1 MRKPLLGVSLGT
13 VVLALAIGH
22 VDAQQSQTTEA
33 LATGKTTMH
42 LLPTGR
48 EADGIPGDFVIRNGR
63 VHALV
68 SGSQPMR
75 RTVTATGVSPLAQ
88 GVLYDF
94 DIRGEANDQL
104 ERFQPGGLA
113 GEISHVR
120 IVEGLPRG
128 TAAIEVVRYAAVG
141 DGVYTRHEYRLQD
154 NWQHLLI
161 SSTYRNE
168 SAEAK
173 RIAPAPVWS
182 RFPLELNAGG
192 VRLGDSIN
200 PMDKRGYAY
209 GVVSGEELPKEAELR
224 PGEERTYSVALAV
237 ADSPLAAYGVIAS
250 LRGSV
255 GQVSGSVLD
264 PAGKPAAQGRL
275 LLQIAGQSVPQYPD
289 SQGRFAFGLPG
300 GTYEAVFED
309 LGRDT
314 VKQTLTV
321 SPGQTTRADLKVST
335 ASRVELDIRDEQG
348 RPSPAKVQFLGVA
361 GTPSPNFGP
370 DIRAHGSRNQYSTHN
385 GVVSQQTPPG
395 RYMLRITRGPEF
407 DMVERT
413 IDVAKGQTVSLKEVL
428 KRSVDTRGWI
438 ATDFHAHTTLSGGND
453 VVAIDDRLID
463 FAAEGLEFVP
473 TTEHA
478 RLYDWTPDI
487 ARLGLS
493 SYMKTTPGIEL
504 TVNSAD
510 LTAFPLTPDPTVQ
523 DAGAPPLNYDPRVNA
538 MMLRDWSTPTLHK
551 GGSFFDTSENWR
563 NRVPYFGGGP
573 DRWVHLNHPVVG
585 NLFFDRDGDQVPD
598 GGFVGLEDLIDGAEF
613 FSTEILN
620 ANPIY
625 QGKNF
630 DSSERFKTWQNRT
643 FAWLQLLNQGRRVCS
658 LGVSDPHRVYGNGSG
673 SWRTYSPASTENI
686 ADLTVVEIV
695 RNAKAGRMV
704 TTNGPFLTVTTDDGL
719 PIGSTVMRDTEIGLN
734 INVQTANWME
744 IDRVQVLVNGRQP
757 AELNFTKAK
766 NPDAFKNGSVK
777 FERTVRVP
785 LEGDAHLIVAV
796 IGENSTLEKGWG
808 LTNAGQSGLPPWALT
823 NVGQNYGAMP
833 PVAFTNPIFVD
844 VDRNGF
850 KANGDTLGHPLPVT
864 PPEHTTRGGGA
875 H

>member
-1 MRKPLLGVSLGT
+1 MTKHLAGVSLCAVG
-13 VVLALAIGH
+13 LALAMGH
-22 VDAQQSQTTEA
+22 VGAQQSQTAEA

-48 EADGIPGDFVIRNGR
+48 EADGIPGDFVLRNNR

-94 DIRGEANDQL
+94 DIRGEENDQL
-104 ERFQPGGLA
+104 ERFQPGGLS
-113 GEISHVR
+113 GEISYVR
-120 IVEGLPRG
+120 VVEGLPRG
-128 TAAIEVVRYAAVG
+128 TAAIEVVRYAAIG
-141 DGVYTRHEYRLQD
+141 DGIYTRHEYRLQEG
-154 NWQHLLI
+154 WQHLLVT
-161 SSTYRNE
+161 STYRNE
-168 SAEAK
+168 STQAK
-173 RIAPAPVWS
+173 SIAPAPVWS

-200 PMDKRGYAY
+200 PFDKRGYAY
-209 GVVSGEELPKEAELR
+209 GPVSGGELPKEAELR
-224 PGEERTYSVALAV
+224 PGEERTYAVAVTV
-237 ADSPLAAYGVIAS
+237 ADSPLAAYGVLAS
-250 LRGSV
+250 LRGEV

-264 PAGKPAAQGRL
+264 PSGKPAIHGRL
-275 LLQIAGQSVPQYPD
+275 MVQIAGQSVPQYPD
-289 SQGRFAFGLPG
+289 RQGRFAFALPSG
-300 GTYEAVFED
+300 SYEAVFED
-309 LGRDT
+309 NGRDV
-314 VKQTLTV
+314 VKQTLTARA
-321 SPGQTTRADLKVST
+321 GQTTRADVKVST
-335 ASRVELDIRDEQG
+335 ASVVEIDIRDEQG
-348 RPSPAKVQFLGVA
+348 RPSPAKVQFIGLA
-361 GTPSPNFGP
+361 GTPAPNFGP
-370 DIRAHGSRNQYSTHN
+370 DIRARGSRNQYSTHN

-395 RYMLRITRGPEF
+395 RYTLRITRGPEF

-413 IDVAKGQTVSLKEVL
+413 IDVGKGQTVSLKEVM
-428 KRSVDTRGWI
+428 RRTVDTRGWI
-438 ATDFHAHTTLSGGND
+438 ATDFHAHTTLSGGGD

-463 FAAEGLEFVP
+463 FAAENLEFVP

-538 MMLRDWSTPTLHK
+538 MLLRDWSTPTLHK

-620 ANPIY
+620 AHPIY

-630 DSSERFKTWQNRT
+630 DASERFKTWQNRT
-643 FAWLQLLNQGRRVCS
+643 FAWLQLLNQGRRVWA
-658 LGVSDPHRVYGNGSG
+658 LAVSDPHRIYGNGSG
-673 SWRTYSPASTENI
+673 SWRTYIPASTENI
-686 ADLTVVEIV
+686 AELTVGEIV

-704 TTNGPFLTVTTDDGL
+704 TTNGPFLTVTTDDGQ
-719 PIGSTVMRDTEIGLN
+719 PIGSTVMREGEIGLH
-734 INVQTANWME
+734 IKVQTANWME
-744 IDRVQVLVNGRQP
+744 IDRVQILVNGRQP
-757 AELNFTKAK
+757 AELNFTKGK
-766 NPDAFKNGSVK
+766 NPDAFKAGPVA
-777 FERTVRVP
+777 FERMVRVP
-785 LEGDAHLIVAV
+785 LQGDAHLIVVA

-808 LTNAGQSGLPPWALT
+808 LTTA
-823 NVGQNYGAMP
+823 GQNYGAMP
-833 PVAFTNPIFVD
+833 PVAYTNPIFVD

-864 PPEHTTRGGGA
+864 PPEHTTRGGTA